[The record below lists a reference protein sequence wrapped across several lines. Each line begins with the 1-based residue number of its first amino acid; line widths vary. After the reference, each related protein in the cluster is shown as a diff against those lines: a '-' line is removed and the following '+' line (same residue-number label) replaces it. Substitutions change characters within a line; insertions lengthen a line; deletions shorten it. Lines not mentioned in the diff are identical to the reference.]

1 MNVVAG
7 RCIGLN
13 VLHKSTGSKKRQP
26 LNNNSISSNNYEDTK
41 RGIRGGQ
48 NRIFQTEKY
57 LLAQIRSDN
66 GKIINSK
73 I

>member
-41 RGIRGGQ
+41 SVPQGVSEGVKIDFFKWKC
-48 NRIFQTEKY
+48 IF
-57 LLAQIRSDN
+57 SP
-66 GKIINSK
+66 IN